1 VRGIAWSGRGK
12 ITGVDVSTNGGRTW
26 VAASLIGDVHACA
39 HTRFEHLWKWD
50 GRPTS
55 IMSRAV
61 DESGYVQP
69 TLEEYKRVRGSNTA
83 YHHNA
88 IRTWLVAGDGA
99 ITFGG

>member
-1 VRGIAWSGRGK
+1 
-12 ITGVDVSTNGGRTW
+12 
-26 VAASLIGDVHACA
+26 
-39 HTRFEHLWKWD
+39 
-50 GRPTS
+50 
-55 IMSRAV
+55 MSRAV

-69 TLEEYKRVRGSNTA
+69 TLEVYRKVRGTNTA

>member
-1 VRGIAWSGRGK
+1 MVGA
-12 ITGVDVSTNGGRTW
+12 
-26 VAASLIGDVHACA
+26 VHARA
-39 HTRFEHLWKWD
+39 HPRFEHLWKWD

-61 DESGYVQP
+61 DETGYVQP
-69 TLEEYKRVRGSNTA
+69 TLEEYKRVRGTNTA